1 MDTLCIITN
10 TTEVCQDYC
19 GERCG
24 ELLGIMS
31 IFLCVMCC
39 LVFKILFSSR
49 IKYQKIGD
57 EEEGE
62 EGGEG
67 EEEELVVIGRG
78 IQTTQPPKYHEI

>member
-24 ELLGIMS
+24 ELLGIMF
-31 IFLCVMCC
+31 IFLCIMCC
-39 LVFKILFSSR
+39 LVCKILFSSR
-49 IKYQKIGD
+49 IKYQKI
-57 EEEGE
+57 EEGE
-62 EGGEG
+62 EG
-67 EEEELVVIGRG
+67 EEEELVVVGRG